1 MSAVAR
7 ALLLKLLAQAERG
20 GRETLPIN
28 ERSAPDYFEV
38 GDLSVRDA
46 IHAALANAEAAGGVR
61 LEWGRG
67 AAAQDLLRLR
77 LNDADRLAD
86 WLGVPRVRDSAARIR
101 EALGPLLAEAPAW
114 LRGAYDVAAAK
125 WQLGQSA
132 FRIEVTDAEGALDL
146 FTAALAIA
154 EGRHRGLDLRRFS
167 ARLLGD
173 SKAVERQSGRLADL
187 LRHNPE
193 WHDLDDNRD
202 LFRVIGLEKF
212 PPPLLLKG
220 PLVLQVEGRPLDI
233 SGLTPYVGLSPDAIE
248 SLEPTAPVAYLLCIE
263 NLASFQRHA
272 REIQD
277 GALVLY
283 TAGFPGPDLIRVIQL
298 MDSTLPAQC
307 PFLHW
312 GDRDVGGLRIFA
324 QLAAALALHALRPH
338 LMDVPAQGDRAFS
351 PAERR
356 ALDALATRSDASG
369 DLARRWLDAGL
380 GPLEQEQLDPVA
392 YARYGCSSP
401 ISLPGHLRDP

>member
-1 MSAVAR
+1 MSEVAR

-20 GRETLPIN
+20 GRETLPIS

-38 GDLSVRDA
+38 RDLSVRDA
-46 IHAALANAEAAGGVR
+46 IHAALANAEAVGGVR

-67 AAAQDLLRLR
+67 AAAQDLKRLR
-77 LNDADRLAD
+77 LSDADRLAD
-86 WLGVPRVRDSAARIR
+86 WLGVPRVRDSAARMR
-101 EALGPLLAEAPAW
+101 EALAPLLAEAPAW
-114 LRGAYDVAAAK
+114 LRAGYEAAAAK

-132 FRIEVTDAEGALDL
+132 FRIEVTDTDGARAL
-146 FTAALAIA
+146 FQTALAVA
-154 EGRHRGLDLRRFS
+154 EGRHRDLDLRRFS

-173 SKAVERQSGRLADL
+173 SKAVERQSGRLAEL

-193 WHDLDDNRD
+193 WHDLDENRD

-212 PPPLLLKG
+212 PPPLLVRG
-220 PLVLQVEGRPLDI
+220 PLVLQVEGRSLDI

-248 SLEPTAPVAYLLCIE
+248 SLEPTDPIPYLLCIE
-263 NLASFQRHA
+263 NLASFQHHA

-298 MDSTLPAQC
+298 MDRVLPAEC

-324 QLAAALALHALRPH
+324 QLAGALTLHALKPH
-338 LMDVPAQGDRAFS
+338 LMDVSIAGNSEFS
-351 PAERR
+351 AKERR
-356 ALDALATRSDASG
+356 TLKALAVRSDASG
-369 DLARRWLDAGL
+369 NLARHWLEAGL
-380 GPLEQEQLDPVA
+380 GPREQEQLDPVQPQSA
-392 YARYGCSSP
+392 G
-401 ISLPGHLRDP
+401 